1 MSQRSV
7 RRMPRPST
15 QSSSHSPYGRGA
27 LAREIL
33 LMMAAGVAIP
43 AALLMPGIPRALRPL
58 LKSLSEK
65 CGAKR
70 SEGFIKS
77 LSYLQKNRLV
87 SIAEKD
93 GQQVVTLSEDGR
105 RRVMNYNLDQMTIKE
120 PKTWDGYW
128 RIVIFDIPER
138 KKLGRE
144 AFRSKLKQLG
154 FFQLQKS
161 CFIYPFD
168 CKSEI
173 DFISELF
180 EVSPYVNYIVAKE
193 IEGAT
198 LLQKFFRLPY

>member
-1 MSQRSV
+1 MSKISIQD
-7 RRMPRPST
+7 
-15 QSSSHSPYGRGA
+15 SSLSAYGRGA
-27 LAREIL
+27 LAKEIL

-43 AALLMPGIPRALRPL
+43 AAFLMPGIPRALRPL
-58 LKSLSEK
+58 LKSLSKK

-70 SEGFIKS
+70 CEGFVKS

-87 SIAEKD
+87 SISEKD
-93 GQQVVTLSEDGR
+93 GQQVVTLSEDGKK
-105 RRVMNYNLDQMTIKE
+105 RVLNFNLGAMTIKE
-120 PKTWDGYW
+120 PKAWDGYW

-161 CFIYPFD
+161 CFIHPFD

-180 EVSPYVNYIVAKE
+180 EVSPYVNFIVAKE

-198 LLQKFFRLPY
+198 LLQKFFGLPY

>member
-1 MSQRSV
+1 MGQRVESG
-7 RRMPRPST
+7 MPRTLT
-15 QSSSHSPYGRGA
+15 QNSSSSLYGRGA
-27 LAREIL
+27 LAKEIL
-33 LMMAAGVAIP
+33 LLMAAGVAIP
-43 AALLMPGIPRALRPL
+43 AVLLMPGVPKAVRPL
-58 LKSLSEK
+58 LRALSER

-93 GQQVVTLSEDGR
+93 GQQILTLSEDGKK
-105 RRVMNYNLDQMTIKE
+105 RVLNFNLDQMTIKK

-138 KKLGRE
+138 RKQGRE
-144 AFRSKLKQLG
+144 ALRSKLKQLG

-161 CFIYPFD
+161 CFIYPYE

-173 DFISELF
+173 DFISEMY
-180 EVSPYVNYIVAKE
+180 EVAPYVNFIVAME
-193 IEGAT
+193 IEGAA
-198 LLQKFFRLPY
+198 LLKKSFGLP